1 MEQILAPF
9 TDLVISDLLEVEK
22 RMRDSA
28 HEADP
33 HLHAAIEQILN
44 SGGKRLRPILTMLC
58 GKMLWADRERT
69 ITLAAA
75 IEMLHTATLVHDDL
89 IDGALMRRGNPTLNS
104 QWSPNA
110 TVLTGDYIFARAAHL
125 AAETGSLEL
134 MKIFAQKL
142 MTMVNGEIIQHF
154 RTSTGD
160 LRRDYFQRIYAKTA
174 SLFEIAANGPA
185 ILRENGII
193 YRDELKAFGCEVGMA
208 FQIMDDI
215 LDFVSN
221 EGKLGKPVASDL
233 RQGIITLPS
242 LLYFEKYPD
251 DPVIKMIL
259 NGHFPNSERL
269 EGLIANIKQSALI
282 DQSHLE
288 AKAYI
293 ASAKSRLFG
302 MPDNSNRDALIDLA
316 DYIIQRPF

>member
-1 MEQILAPF
+1 MEQTLTDF
-9 TDLVISDLLEVEK
+9 TDIVISDLLEVET
-22 RMRDSA
+22 RMRQTS

-33 HLHAAIEQILN
+33 QLRAAIDQILS
-44 SGGKRLRPILTMLC
+44 SGGKRLRPTLTLLTGSML
-58 GKMLWADRERT
+58 GTNRERT

-89 IDGALMRRGNPTLNS
+89 IDGALIRRGNPTLNA
-104 QWSPNA
+104 QWSPSA
-110 TVLTGDYIFARAAHL
+110 TVLTGDYIFARAAYL

-154 RTSTGD
+154 RTSTGN
-160 LRRDYFQRIYAKTA
+160 LRRDYYERIYAKTA

-185 ILRENGII
+185 ILSENSKH
-193 YRDELKAFGCEVGMA
+193 YRDELEIFGYEVGIA

-215 LDFVSN
+215 LDFTSD
-221 EGKLGKPVASDL
+221 EEKLGKPVASDL

-242 LLYFEKYPD
+242 LLYSEKHPN
-251 DPVIKMIL
+251 DPKIKMIL
-259 NGHFPNSERL
+259 NGRLPNNERI
-269 EGLIANIKQSALI
+269 EELISNIKKSGLV

-288 AKAYI
+288 ARAYI
-293 ASAKSRLFG
+293 SSAQSRLAK
-302 MPDNSNRDALIDLA
+302 MPGNSNRDALFALA
-316 DYIIQRPF
+316 SYIVQRPY